1 MDKIRIKIGAK
12 SSLLAALGGLLG
24 AIITI
29 LILWLVRSNPA
40 PSESTVKEIVTEVES
55 ALELADETITAIVE
69 NANGALEAVNLPTV
83 LEVDGGEIVDQE
95 SYARGEYFDV
105 STPNIF
111 AEQTMGKCVVEGN
124 YYGAQC
130 VSLARAFWLNYTGRA
145 FSTCGTGA
153 AKGAF
158 KCTTENAGD
167 EFELITDKNSLQA
180 GDWIIFD
187 GGLYGHV
194 GMAMGPANNGYI
206 ALLGENQ
213 GGKACD
219 EGGSATNIINISLKN
234 FIGAYRPKI
243 YIQPEPEAKNAP
255 DTGEGLTE

>member
-1 MDKIRIKIGAK
+1 MNIKLKIGVK
-12 SSLLAALGGLLG
+12 SSILAALGGLLG
-24 AIITI
+24 AVITI
-29 LILWLVRSNPA
+29 VILTVFKPEA
-40 PSESTVKEIVTEVES
+40 KISETTIKEVVTEIETT
-55 ALELADETITAIVE
+55 LELAEEQITAVVE
-69 NANGALEAVNLPTV
+69 NEAGELEAVSLPTV
-83 LEVDGGEIVDQE
+83 LEVDGGEIVDLE
-95 SYARGEYFDV
+95 NYSRGETYDV
-105 STPNIF
+105 SSPTAF
-111 AEQTMGKCVVEGN
+111 ANGTMGKCVIEGN

-130 VSLARAFWLNYTGRA
+130 VSLARTFWLNYTGRA

-158 KCTTENAGD
+158 NCSVENAGD
-167 EFELITDKNSLQA
+167 EFEVITDPNELEA
-180 GDWIIFD
+180 GDWIIFS

-243 YIQPEPEAKNAP
+243 YIPPEPEQKLAP
-255 DTGEGLTE
+255 DTGESIL

>member
-24 AIITI
+24 ALTTI
-29 LILWLVRSNPA
+29 GIMSALRVEKA
-40 PSESTVKEIVTEVES
+40 PSESTIQEVITEVES
-55 ALELADETITAIVE
+55 TLELADETVTAVVE
-69 NANGALEAVNLPTV
+69 NANGVLEAVNLPTV
-83 LEVDGGEIVDQE
+83 LEVDGGEIVDLE
-95 SYARGEYFDV
+95 NYARGEYFDV

-130 VSLARAFWLNYTGRA
+130 VSLARTFWLNYTGRA

-158 KCTTENAGD
+158 KCTTENAGE
-167 EFELITDKNSLQA
+167 EFEIVTDKNSLQA

-219 EGGSATNIINISLKN
+219 EGGSATNVINISLKN

-243 YIQPEPEAKNAP
+243 YIPPEPEVKVTP
-255 DTGEGLTE
+255 DTGEGVL